1 MKNWD
6 FSIYF
11 GPQPC
16 RHTALGFP
24 EPQSENWRNKTQT
37 EMRDALK
44 HPTVV
49 TGYLEGNASSLI
61 CLVWFKTPNQTLNP
75 QSLRKPTEFN
85 SRWWKLYAIIKYR
98 IISKK
103 RRKKKTNSVAWRHL
117 IDLVS
122 VVVITLIVTTSKRKK
137 NGAYQHFV
145 GSQIA
150 GLNKRAPMGLQLI
163 FRFFFSRAGNVNLEM
178 LLSAPNNVWS

>member
-137 NGAYQHFV
+137 KWCLSTFCRQSNRRAKQKGTYGLTAY
-145 GSQIA
+145 I
-150 GLNKRAPMGLQLI
+150 PI
-163 FRFFFSRAGNVNLEM
+163 FFFPSRKC
-178 LLSAPNNVWS
+178 